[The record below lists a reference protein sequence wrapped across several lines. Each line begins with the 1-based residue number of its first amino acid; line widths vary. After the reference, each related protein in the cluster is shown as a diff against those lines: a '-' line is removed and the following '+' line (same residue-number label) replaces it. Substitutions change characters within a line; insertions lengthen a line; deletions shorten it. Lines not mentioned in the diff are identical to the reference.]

1 MRIFAAG
8 LQTETNTFAPWPT
21 GLADFRLT
29 RDSSELEN
37 GDLNGAVARLF
48 RDCARADGH
57 EFVEGLFGFAE
68 PSGPTVHCAYEA
80 IRDEILH
87 ELRRSGPFDA
97 VLLFLHGAMVS
108 TECLDCEGDIIT
120 RAREIVGRTCII
132 GVELDLHCHMTDA
145 MVRGADVIVLMKE
158 YPHDDILDRA
168 RELYALCS
176 RAAARSIRPTTAV
189 FDCRMIGFYPTTLE
203 PMASLVTRMRAL
215 EQRERVLSVSFVHGF
230 PWGDTPDTGSK
241 VLVITDDD
249 PKTAAQLARELG
261 QQWVAQRH
269 LLLPRYPTVE
279 EALDLACATRGRVVL
294 ADTADNAGGGAPS
307 DNVFFLRA
315 ILGRALTGVATGCYW
330 DPIAAQVC
338 ANAGVGARIQLRLGG
353 KCGPASGD
361 AIDLTVVVRAIR
373 PRFEQP
379 ALSGSVEPLGLSVWV
394 ETGGVDIV
402 ITSVR
407 SQVFSPQAF
416 TGLGIDLEAKRFIVV
431 KSSQHFYNGFAP
443 LADRIVHVATPGALL
458 MNFADLVY
466 ERRRD
471 LNFFPRVASPFEN

>member
-21 GLADFRLT
+21 GLADFRLR

-48 RDCARADGH
+48 RDSARADGH
-57 EFVEGLFGFAE
+57 EFIEGLFGFAE
-68 PSGPTVHCAYEA
+68 PSGPTVHGAFEV

-87 ELRRSGPFDA
+87 DLRRSGPFDA

-120 RAREIVGRTCII
+120 RVREIVGRTCVI
-132 GVELDLHCHMTDA
+132 GVELDLHCHITDA
-145 MVRGADVIVLMKE
+145 MVCGADVIVLMKE

-168 RELYALCS
+168 REVYTLCM

-203 PMASLVTRMRAL
+203 PMASLVTLMREL
-215 EQRERVLSVSFVHGF
+215 EQHERVLSVSFAHGF
-230 PWGDTPDTGSK
+230 PWGDTPETGSK

-249 PKTAAQLARELG
+249 PTTAEWLAQEFARQILAK
-261 QQWVAQRH
+261 RH
-269 LLLPRYPTVE
+269 LLLPRYPTIE
-279 EALDLACATRGRVVL
+279 AALDLATAAGGRIVL

-307 DNVFFLRA
+307 DNVSFLRA
-315 ILGRALTGVATGCYW
+315 ILERGLTGVATGCYW

-338 ANAGVGARIQLRLGG
+338 ASAGVGARIQLRLGG
-353 KCGPASGD
+353 KCGKASGD
-361 AIDLTVVVRAIR
+361 PIDLTVVVRSIC
-373 PRFEQP
+373 PSFEQP
-379 ALSGSVEPLGLSVWV
+379 ALSGSIEPLGLSVWV
-394 ETGGVDIV
+394 ETQGVDIV

-416 TGLGIDLEAKRFIVV
+416 MGLGIDLEGKRFIVV

-443 LADRIVHVATPGALL
+443 LADRIVHVATPGALQ
-458 MNFADLVY
+458 MNFAEIAY
-466 ERRRD
+466 RHRRD
-471 LNFFPRVASPFEN
+471 LNFFPRVASPFEI

>member
-29 RDSSELEN
+29 RDSSELQN
-37 GDLNGAVARLF
+37 GDLNGAVASLF

-68 PSGPTVHCAYEA
+68 PSGPTVHSVYEA
-80 IRDEILH
+80 LRDEILG
-87 ELRRSGPFDA
+87 ELRRSGPFDV

-108 TECLDCEGDIIT
+108 TECLDCEGDILT
-120 RAREIVGRTCII
+120 RARGIVGRACTV
-132 GVELDLHCHMTDA
+132 GVELDLHCHVTDA
-145 MVRGADVIVLMKE
+145 MVCGADVIVLMKE

-168 RELYALCS
+168 RELYTLCT
-176 RAAARSIRPTTAV
+176 RAATRSIRPTTAV

-203 PMASLVTRMRAL
+203 PMASLVTCMRAL
-215 EQRERVLSVSFVHGF
+215 EQQERVLSVSFAHGF

-249 PKTAAQLARELG
+249 PETAAQLAKEFG
-261 QQWVAQRH
+261 QQILAQRH
-269 LLLPRYPTVE
+269 LLLPRYPTIE
-279 EALDLACATRGRVVL
+279 EALDVATAARGRVVL

-307 DNVFFLRA
+307 DNVSFLRA
-315 ILGRALTGVATGCYW
+315 VVRRSLTGVATGCYW

-361 AIDLTVVVRAIR
+361 AIDLIVVVRAVR
-373 PRFEQP
+373 PRFEQA
-379 ALSGSVEPLGLSVWV
+379 ALSGSIEPLGLSVWV
-394 ETGGVDIV
+394 ETNGVDIV

-407 SQVFSPQAF
+407 SQVFSPQVF
-416 TGLGIDLEAKRFIVV
+416 TGLGIDLEGKRFVIV

-443 LADRIVHVATPGALL
+443 LAARIVHVATPGALQ
-458 MNFADLVY
+458 MNFAEIAY
-466 ERRRD
+466 RHRRD
-471 LNFFPRVASPFEN
+471 LNFFPRVTSPFEI